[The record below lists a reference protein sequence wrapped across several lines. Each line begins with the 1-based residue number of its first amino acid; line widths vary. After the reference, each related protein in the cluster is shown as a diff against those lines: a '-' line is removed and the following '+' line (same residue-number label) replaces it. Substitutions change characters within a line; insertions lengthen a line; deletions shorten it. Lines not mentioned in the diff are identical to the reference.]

1 MQLGVP
7 TLSGVGVEDVWNDLH
22 EFSADGFS
30 ALDDVLP
37 DVSAP
42 HAVLQTSG
50 KCTSAFY
57 TQPKLPWCVDDV
69 LVAFRALAAEA
80 DDHGLFPLMTD
91 PFRYCLHSSCS
102 LRAHE

>member
-42 HAVLQTSG
+42 HAVLQASG
-50 KCTSAFY
+50 KCMCMPPS
-57 TQPKLPWCVDDV
+57 PSKILCVWIELTV
-69 LVAFRALAAEA
+69 LFVA
-80 DDHGLFPLMTD
+80 
-91 PFRYCLHSSCS
+91 CS
-102 LRAHE
+102 GS